1 MAKTIFLTQ
10 SYFDGEHYHANG
22 PYTIVTRAG
31 RILYIEAGGSL
42 LQEAGFTEQINT
54 GAVQLH
60 QCVFLMPGLTEG
72 HCHLFLDGLELDVEK
87 RRQYL
92 SVPFDVMVAVG
103 SQNMAKNLAAGITLI
118 RDGGDRFG
126 INHHLAAEARNK
138 TGLNP
143 EIRSPGKALFK
154 QGGYGGFIGTGVKDN
169 EGILSAVHSIAKDS
183 ADLKI
188 LLTGIIDF
196 EKGEVKGPIQ
206 FNLEEM
212 SFIVKTA
219 RQLGLLTYAHCSGQ
233 EGLRIAVEAG
243 VDSIEHGFFMNR
255 DTLKAMADKQIS
267 WVPTFSPVYFQ
278 YRSPELAGWNEQTVQ
293 KLDAIL
299 QNHFECIA
307 LAFEMGVP
315 VIAGSDAGSYGVPHG
330 SGLIDELFFLAR
342 AGIPTANV
350 LASATSVPRTFWQ
363 CESANIVPG
372 NCFNFLEFEDSP
384 FKNMENLRQPRRL
397 FRNTSELSLVGE
409 QYGV

>member
-1 MAKTIFLTQ
+1 MTATTIFLTQ
-10 SYFDGEHYHANG
+10 SYFDGEDHHANG
-22 PYTIVTRAG
+22 PYTIFSRAG
-31 RILYIEAGGSL
+31 RILYIEAGDRL
-42 LQEAGFTEQINT
+42 LQETGFSEKVKK
-54 GAVQLH
+54 GAAQVH
-60 QCVFLMPGLTEG
+60 QCAFLMPGLTEG
-72 HCHLFLDGLELDVEK
+72 HCHLFLDGLELDAKK
-87 RRQYL
+87 RHQYL
-92 SVPFDVMVAVG
+92 SAPFDVMAAVG
-103 SQNMAKNLAAGITLI
+103 SQNITKNLSAGITLI

-126 INHHLAAEARNK
+126 INHRLAADSRNE
-138 TGLNP
+138 TGLKP

-154 QGGYGGFIGTGVKDN
+154 EGCYGGFIGAGVKDN
-169 EGILSAVHSIAKDS
+169 EGILSAIHNTAEDA

-212 SFIVKTA
+212 SFIIKTA
-219 RQLGLLTYAHCSGQ
+219 RRLGLLTYAHCSGR

-255 DTLKAMADKQIS
+255 DTLKKMADKQIS

-278 YRSPELAGWNEQTVQ
+278 YRLPELAGWNEQTVQ
-293 KLDAIL
+293 RLDAIL
-299 QNHFECIA
+299 QNHFERIA
-307 LAFEMGVP
+307 LAFEMGVR
-315 VIAGSDAGSYGVPHG
+315 VIAGSDAGSCGVPHG

-342 AGIPTANV
+342 AGLPMANV
-350 LASATSVPRTFWQ
+350 LASATSVPRSLWH

-372 NCFNFLEFEDSP
+372 SQVNFLELEDSP

-397 FRNTSELSLVGE
+397 FRNTCELSLAG
-409 QYGV
+409 